1 MLSVSDVV
9 ALKIVS
15 DVLALNSYELAA
27 KEDGRVMKVI
37 VTDEI
42 SERGLELLQ
51 QEPRV
56 QLDVRLGLGKAELH
70 QIIGDYDAIITRSGT
85 QVDAELL
92 EHAKKLKMVARAGVG
107 IDNVDVPAA
116 SERGIIVV
124 NAPFGNT
131 NSAAEHSMAILLAM
145 CRNVPMANASLKSG
159 QWQRAPFTGHEL
171 RHRTMGI
178 IGLGKVGGRVALR
191 ARAFEMDVIVYDP
204 YISEKRATDF
214 GTRLVSLEELV
225 ASADVISVHT
235 PLNDE
240 TRDLVTA
247 EHFAGMKDGVLIV
260 NCARGGIISET
271 AMLEA
276 LEDGRVAGA
285 AFDVWSE
292 EPPDDATLKKL
303 IAHPRMVVTP
313 HLGAN
318 TFEAQTNVAVDVSRE
333 ILNLLDGKPVENA
346 VNIARFDP
354 DLMAQ
359 MRPFMA
365 LAEVLGDFIS
375 QLAPENPGKVSF
387 SYTGK
392 LAAYDCM
399 PITVAGLA
407 ALLNRCTD
415 QEVNM
420 VNANLVAERRGLV
433 VEQSRSTESEFF
445 SNLIT
450 LSLETP
456 QGKRTIAGTLFEGTP
471 KIVRMR
477 DFDTDF
483 TPEEHMLVM
492 TYADRPGLIG
502 RIGTILGEAEVNIG
516 AMNLGRRGKGGEAML
531 VLSVDSP
538 VDEAIVARLNE
549 AVGARFVKAVHLQL

>member
-1 MLSVSDVV
+1 
-9 ALKIVS
+9 
-15 DVLALNSYELAA
+15 
-27 KEDGRVMKVI
+27 MKVI

-42 SERGLELLQ
+42 SEKGLELLQ
-51 QEPRV
+51 QDARV
-56 QLDVRLGLGKAELH
+56 QLDVRLGLSKDELH
-70 QIIGDYDAIITRSGT
+70 QLIGGYDAIITRSGT

-92 EHAKKLKMVARAGVG
+92 SHAKQLKIVARAGVG
-107 IDNVDVPAA
+107 IDNVDVVAA

-131 NSAAEHSMAILLAM
+131 NSAAEHTMAILLAM
-145 CRNVPMANASLKSG
+145 CRNVPDANASLKAG
-159 QWQRAPFTGHEL
+159 KWQRAPFTGHEL
-171 RHRTMGI
+171 RYKTLGV

-191 ARAFEMDVIVYDP
+191 ARAFEMEVLVYDP
-204 YISEKRATDF
+204 YISEKRAADF

-225 ASADVISVHT
+225 RQSDVLTVHT

-240 TRDLVTA
+240 TADMITA
-247 EHFAGMKDGVLIV
+247 EHFAQMKDGILIV
-260 NCARGGIISET
+260 NCARGGIINEA
-271 AMLEA
+271 AMVAA
-276 LEDGRVAGA
+276 LESGKVAGA

-292 EPPDDATLKKL
+292 EPPQTETLKKL
-303 IAHPRMVVTP
+303 IGHPRMVVTP

-346 VNIARFDP
+346 VNIPRFDP

-359 MRPFMA
+359 MRPFME
-365 LAEVLGDFIS
+365 LAAVLGDFIS

-387 SYTGK
+387 NYTGK
-392 LAAYDCM
+392 LAAHDCM
-399 PITVAGLA
+399 PITVNGLA

-456 QGKRTIAGTLFEGTP
+456 KGKRTIAGTLFEGMP
-471 KIVRMR
+471 KIVKMR
-477 DFDTDF
+477 DFATDF
-483 TPEEHMLVM
+483 TPEEHMLVLH
-492 TYADRPGLIG
+492 YEDRPGLIG
-502 RIGTILGEAEVNIG
+502 KIGTILGEAGINIG
-516 AMNLGRRGKGGEAML
+516 SMSLGRRAKGGEAMV
-531 VLSVDSP
+531 VLSIDTP
-538 VDEAIVARLNE
+538 ADAETIARLS
-549 AVGARFVKAVHLQL
+549 AAIGAMYVRAVHLKQ

>member
-1 MLSVSDVV
+1 
-9 ALKIVS
+9 
-15 DVLALNSYELAA
+15 
-27 KEDGRVMKVI
+27 MKVI

-42 SERGLELLQ
+42 AEKGLELLE

-56 QLDVRLGLGKAELH
+56 QLDVRVGLDKAELH
-70 QIIGDYDAIITRSGT
+70 RIIGDYDAIITRSGT

-92 EHAKKLKMVARAGVG
+92 GHAKKLKMVARAGVG

-145 CRNVPMANASLKSG
+145 CRNVPDANASLKNG

-204 YISEKRATDF
+204 YISEKRAADF

-225 ASADVISVHT
+225 AAADVISVHT

-240 TRDLVTA
+240 TRGLVNA
-247 EHFAGMKDGVLIV
+247 EHFAAMQDGVLIV
-260 NCARGGIISET
+260 NCARGGIIDEA

-276 LEDGRVAGA
+276 LESGKVAGA

-292 EPPDDATLKKL
+292 EPPRDETLNKL

-354 DLMAQ
+354 DLVAQ

-420 VNANLVAERRGLV
+420 VNASLVAERRGLV

-456 QGKRTIAGTLFEGTP
+456 QGTRTIAGTLFEGTP

-492 TYADRPGLIG
+492 TYEDRPGLIG

-516 AMNLGRRGKGGEAML
+516 AMNLGRRAKGGEAMV

-538 VDEAIVARLNE
+538 VDEAIVERLNE
-549 AVGARFVKAVHLQL
+549 AVGARFVRAVHLQR

>member
-1 MLSVSDVV
+1 
-9 ALKIVS
+9 
-15 DVLALNSYELAA
+15 
-27 KEDGRVMKVI
+27 MKVI

-42 SERGLELLQ
+42 SEKGLALLEQ
-51 QEPRV
+51 DPRV
-56 QLDVRLGLGKAELH
+56 QLDVRLGLSRPELYAA
-70 QIIGDYDAIITRSGT
+70 IGEYDAIITRSGT

-92 EHAKKLKMVARAGVG
+92 SHAKRLKMVARAGVG
-107 IDNVDVPAA
+107 IDNVDVQAA

-145 CRNVPMANASLKSG
+145 CRNVPVANASLKSG

-171 RHRTMGI
+171 RHKTMGI
-178 IGLGKVGGRVALR
+178 VGLGKVGGRVALR
-191 ARAFEMDVIVYDP
+191 ARAFEMEVVVYDP

-225 ASADVISVHT
+225 RQADVISVHT

-247 EHFAGMKDGVLIV
+247 EHFAQMKDGVLIV
-260 NCARGGIISET
+260 NCARGGIINEA
-271 AMLEA
+271 AMLAA
-276 LEDGRVAGA
+276 LESGKVAGA

-292 EPPDDATLKKL
+292 EPPNDDVLKKL

-333 ILNLLDGKPVENA
+333 ILNLLEGKPVENA

-359 MRPFMA
+359 MRPFMT

-375 QLAPENPGKVSF
+375 QLAPENPSKVSF

-433 VEQSRSTESEFF
+433 VEQSRSTESQFF

-450 LSLETP
+450 LNLETP
-456 QGKRTIAGTLFEGTP
+456 QGQRTIAGTLFEGRP
-471 KIVRMR
+471 KIVKMR

-492 TYADRPGLIG
+492 TYVDRPGLIG
-502 RIGTILGEAEVNIG
+502 KIGTILGEAEVNIG
-516 AMNLGRRGKGGEAML
+516 AMNLGRRGKGGEAMV

-538 VDEAIVARLNE
+538 VNE
-549 AVGARFVKAVHLQL
+549 TIIGKLKDAVGARFVRAVHLKL

>member
-1 MLSVSDVV
+1 
-9 ALKIVS
+9 
-15 DVLALNSYELAA
+15 
-27 KEDGRVMKVI
+27 MKVI

-42 SERGLELLQ
+42 SEQGLELLQ
-51 QEPRV
+51 KDPRV
-56 QLDVRLGLGKAELH
+56 KLDIKLGLKREQLH
-70 QIIGDYDAIITRSGT
+70 SLIGDYDAIITRSGT

-92 EHAKKLKMVARAGVG
+92 SHATNLKMVARAGVG
-107 IDNVDVPAA
+107 IDNVDVTAA

-131 NSAAEHSMAILLAM
+131 NSAAEHTMAILLAM
-145 CRNVPMANASLKSG
+145 CRNVAEANASLKSG

-171 RHRTMGI
+171 KRKTMGI

-191 ARAFEMDVIVYDP
+191 SRAFEMDVLVYDP
-204 YISEKRATDF
+204 YISEKRVKDF
-214 GTRLVSLEELV
+214 GAQLVELDELI
-225 ASADVISVHT
+225 ACADVISVHT
-235 PLNDE
+235 PLNDQ
-240 TRDLVTA
+240 TRDMITA
-247 EHFAGMKDGVLIV
+247 EHFEKMKGGVLIV
-260 NCARGGIISET
+260 NCARGGIIEEA
-271 AMLEA
+271 AMLQA
-276 LEDGRVAGA
+276 LESGKVAGA

-292 EPPDDATLKKL
+292 EPPSDPILQQL

-333 ILNLLDGKPVENA
+333 ILHLLENKPVENA
-346 VNIARFDP
+346 VNIPRFDP

-359 MRPFMA
+359 MRPFME
-365 LAEVLGDFIS
+365 LAAVLGDFIS
-375 QLAPENPGKVSF
+375 QLAPENPSKVSF
-387 SYTGK
+387 NYTGK
-392 LAAYDCM
+392 LAAHDCM

-415 QEVNM
+415 QEINM

-433 VEQSRSTESEFF
+433 VAQSRSTESEFF

-456 QGKRTIAGTLFEGTP
+456 QGRRSIAGTLFEGTP

-477 DFDTDF
+477 DFAIDF

-492 TYADRPGLIG
+492 TYEDRPGLIG
-502 RIGTILGEAEVNIG
+502 KIGTILGEAGVNIG
-516 AMNLGRRGKGGEAML
+516 AMNLGRRAKGGEAMV

-538 VDEAIVARLNE
+538 VDQDTLARLVD
-549 AVGARFVKAVHLQL
+549 AVGAPYVKAVSLA